1 MKIFAIYVIIGIIEW
16 ILICMQIKAL
26 QDKEEREND
35 IKFKFEY
42 TPTEKYL
49 SMAKSLL
56 IMATPIVRTLIT
68 IAILFF
74 EEVQDAIIEKL
85 YESPTYSTKE

>member
-1 MKIFAIYVIIGIIEW
+1 
-16 ILICMQIKAL
+16 MQIKAL

-35 IKFKFEY
+35 IRFKHEY
-42 TPTEKYL
+42 TPTEKCL
-49 SMAKSLL
+49 SMAKTLL

>member
-26 QDKEEREND
+26 QAKEEREND

-42 TPTEKYL
+42 TPLEKWL
-49 SMAKSLL
+49 SMAKTLL
-56 IMATPIVRTLIT
+56 IMAVPIVRTLIT

-74 EEVQDAIIEKL
+74 EEVQDVIIEEFYK
-85 YESPTYSTKE
+85 SPTVSTKE